1 MLSAVCF
8 ISVMFR
14 GITISPSAPGLAVN
28 TKGLMELVL
37 TLTGPKVELTN
48 TAGARVIG
56 DTEIGAGVGVEN
68 TNIGLGLVLVGV
80 GALTPC
86 LTGISSNLSCPN
98 FGDFGGGLLGLGGLA
113 PLTTLTGL
121 LLNRLLLLPSD
132 DCLNS
137 SNPGTVGGLL

>member
-1 MLSAVCF
+1 MLSVVCF

-14 GITISPSAPGLAVN
+14 GITISPSTPGLAVN

-37 TLTGPKVELTN
+37 RLTGPKVELTN

-56 DTEIGAGVGVEN
+56 AGVEN

-98 FGDFGGGLLGLGGLA
+98 EFGGGFFGLGGLA

-121 LLNRLLLLPSD
+121 LLTRLLVFPSD
-132 DCLNS
+132 DSLNS

>member
-1 MLSAVCF
+1 M
-8 ISVMFR
+8 MFR

-28 TKGLMELVL
+28 TKGLMELLL

-56 DTEIGAGVGVEN
+56 DTAGAGAGVEN
-68 TNIGLGLVLVGV
+68 TNIGLGLVLVG
-80 GALTPC
+80 ALTPC
-86 LTGISSNLSCPN
+86 LSGISSNLSCPN
-98 FGDFGGGLLGLGGLA
+98 FGDFGGGLFGLGGLA

-121 LLNRLLLLPSD
+121 LLIRLLLSPSD
-132 DCLNS
+132 DSLNS